1 VPRAA
6 ADDRKEANLIVQA
19 LVVSD
24 VTSPSLDASA
34 KRRSSQPLHP
44 RVARLRHIQRC
55 SNRPIEYGKSLD
67 GARAVVQGAAHP
79 FDQVCAATCRHR
91 LGAPSRSTCPTANT
105 APRSSSN
112 RRLVPESA
120 FTASSSSSISVT
132 NEPTILLKGQN
143 DRLGRPQL
151 PPPFTSINLN
161 AVFFVFSGRNQ
172 AWPQVSPR
180 RGHRTFGGTFYEAS
194 GTSAQQPRQP
204 CPAPPVAKKAQD
216 WKIPVHPPFS
226 ACNILKRMFEFE
238 RYLEGR
244 QCRRICHC
252 LVAFSEPRR

>member
-1 VPRAA
+1 MRCHLPPSAWRTITLDLPHRKYRTPQFFEQKARPRERIYGQFFIIDLGHERAHHPA
-6 ADDRKEANLIVQA
+6 QG
-19 LVVSD
+19 SD
-24 VTSPSLDASA
+24 
-34 KRRSSQPLHP
+34 
-44 RVARLRHIQRC
+44 
-55 SNRPIEYGKSLD
+55 
-67 GARAVVQGAAHP
+67 
-79 FDQVCAATCRHR
+79 
-91 LGAPSRSTCPTANT
+91 
-105 APRSSSN
+105 
-112 RRLVPESA
+112 
-120 FTASSSSSISVT
+120 
-132 NEPTILLKGQN
+132 

-216 WKIPVHPPFS
+216 WKIPVHPPFP

-238 RYLEGR
+238 RLSGG
-244 QCRRICHC
+244 
-252 LVAFSEPRR
+252 